1 MWRGEGHVA
10 QEGLSLVAIN
20 ELEGLLG
27 QDVDDVAFGR
37 LHDAVVLEWSIE
49 VFTPMAG
56 GVAPE
61 GIETAGERVVRPLAA
76 IVPLAKNP
84 RDVAGGLEGVGEG
97 LLVEVHT
104 LMSGGDAGDAEATV
118 VASGQELRASGGA
131 DRLHEEAIEVRS
143 ALGERIDIWCRELAV
158 TVEGI
163 ITPAGIIGE
172 HHDHVRL
179 RRGGEPGGDEE

>member
-1 MWRGEGHVA
+1 MWRGEGHIT
-10 QEGLSLVAIN
+10 QEGLSFVAID
-20 ELEGLLG
+20 ELKGLLG

-37 LHDAVVLEWSIE
+37 LHDAVVLERGVE
-49 VFTPMAG
+49 VFTPMAR

-76 IVPLAKNP
+76 VMPLTEDARNIT
-84 RDVAGGLEGVGEG
+84 RGLEGISEG
-97 LLVEVHT
+97 LLIKVHA
-104 LMSGGDAGDAEATV
+104 LMSCGDAGDAEATM
-118 VASGQELRASGGA
+118 VASSQELRASGGA
-131 DRLHEEAIEVRS
+131 DRLDEEAIEVRT
-143 ALGERIDIWCRELAV
+143 ALGECIDVRRRKLAV

-179 RRGGEPGGDEE
+179 RRGGEPINDEE